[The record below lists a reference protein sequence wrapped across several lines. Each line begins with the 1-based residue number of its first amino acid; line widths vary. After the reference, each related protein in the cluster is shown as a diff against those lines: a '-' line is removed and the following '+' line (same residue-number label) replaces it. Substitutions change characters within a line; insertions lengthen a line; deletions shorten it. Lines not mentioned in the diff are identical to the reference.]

1 MRISVEI
8 SMYPLNENY
17 IEPILAFIDD
27 LNKKKN
33 ESTKVV
39 TNGMSTQLF
48 GAFDDVIDLLQ
59 DTMKKAMTST
69 PKVVFATKFLNTDV
83 S

>member
-39 TNGMSTQLF
+39 TNGMSIQLF